1 MCYRCSTPGTP
12 VPPELD
18 RLVASDRVEL
28 RFHDVI
34 DTLPQTKPPAA
45 EDLE

>member
-1 MCYRCSTPGTP
+1 MCYRFSTVTHA
-12 VPPELD
+12 PPELD
-18 RLVASDRVEL
+18 RLGSCGRVEL

-34 DTLPQTKPPAA
+34 DALPQTKPPAA